1 MKRAMI
7 KTLDVSVDLGGRR
20 IIDGVSLEARA
31 GELVGLVGPNGAGKT
46 TLLRVISGL
55 LEPVSGSIEL
65 DGEDITLMAPRLRAQ
80 KLALLPQDHVVHW
93 AISVEDLVAL
103 GRLPYRGFGSALS
116 PTDRTA
122 VAQAV
127 AAMDVADFAKRS
139 VIELSGG
146 ERARVLI
153 ARALAQDTPIL
164 LADEPAA
171 GLDAVHQLDL
181 FAHLRGLAE
190 QGRCVVVV
198 LHDLTMA
205 SRFCDRL
212 VVLDEGKVHASGPAA
227 KVLTPKVLKSVYGI
241 TAYRGQADGVP
252 FVVPLKSLVGTKA
265 PARRKT

>member
-1 MKRAMI
+1 MTNPMI
-7 KTLDVSVDLGGRR
+7 TTERVSVELGGQR
-20 IIDGVSLEARA
+20 IIDGVSLEAHA
-31 GELVGLVGPNGAGKT
+31 GEVVGLVGPNGAGKT
-46 TLLRVISGL
+46 TLLRAISGL
-55 LEPVSGSIEL
+55 LDPVSGSIALE
-65 DGEDITLMAPRLRAQ
+65 GEDIAQMAPRLRAQ

-103 GRLPYRGFGSALS
+103 GRLPYRGFGAAPSPADRAAISDALA
-116 PTDRTA
+116 T
-122 VAQAV
+122 
-127 AAMDVADFAKRS
+127 MDVADFAKRS

-153 ARALAQDTPIL
+153 ARALAQDTQIL

-181 FAHLRGLAE
+181 FGHLRGLAE

-212 VVLDEGKVHASGPAA
+212 IVLDHGKVHASGSAA
-227 KVLTPKVLKSVYGI
+227 KVLTSKVLKSVYGI
-241 TAYRGQADGVP
+241 TAYRGSADGVP
-252 FVVPLKSLVGTKA
+252 FVVPLKTLKA
-265 PARRKT
+265 SAGDKRDRR

>member
-1 MKRAMI
+1 MTPAMI
-7 KTLDVSVDLGGRR
+7 KISDVSVDLGGQR
-20 IIDGVSLEARA
+20 IIDGVGLEARA

-55 LEPVSGSIEL
+55 LTPGSGTVALE
-65 DGEDITLMAPRLRAQ
+65 GEDIALMAPRLRAQ

-93 AISVEDLVAL
+93 AISVEHLVAL
-103 GRLPYRGFGSALS
+103 GRLPYRGFGAGPSPADRAAVNQAL
-116 PTDRTA
+116 
-122 VAQAV
+122 
-127 AAMDVADFAKRS
+127 AAMDVTDFAKRS
-139 VIELSGG
+139 VTDLSGG

-181 FAHLRGLAE
+181 FAHLQGLAE

-212 VVLDEGKVHASGPAA
+212 VVLDHGKVHASGKAS
-227 KVLTPKVLKSVYGI
+227 KVLSASVLKTVYGI
-241 TAYRGQADGVP
+241 TAYRGHADGVP
-252 FVVPLKSLVGTKA
+252 IVVPLKSLAARSAPSKRKA
-265 PARRKT
+265 